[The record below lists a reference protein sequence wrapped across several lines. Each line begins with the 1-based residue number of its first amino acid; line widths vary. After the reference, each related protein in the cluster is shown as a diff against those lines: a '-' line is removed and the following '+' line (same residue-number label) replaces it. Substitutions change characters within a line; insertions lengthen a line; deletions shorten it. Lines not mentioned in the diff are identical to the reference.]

1 MESPASIQ
9 TTAASVDAQA
19 ATTLQAAL
27 QQSFQAPF
35 QSPLQDTAT
44 LRRHA
49 HELFLAGVQA
59 ASPRALVHNALSLR
73 GRNLVVKPVQS
84 ASGDCLEFDLA
95 LYKRVMVIGC
105 GKAVVPMAQ
114 AVAEILGDVVNEGLI
129 TTKHGFAA
137 VQEQNA
143 QCPMFTI
150 CEAGHPIPDE
160 ASVEAA
166 RRTLALVEAAA
177 EQDLIINLVT
187 GGGSAVWTLPA
198 EGVTLASMQELTR
211 LLLSSGATIHEMNCL
226 RKHLTQVHGG
236 QLAGR
241 TKATILSL
249 VLSDVVGDALDVI
262 ASAPTVAD
270 ASTFQ
275 DAWNVL
281 ERRAILAST
290 PEVIV
295 RHLQRGLAGEIPETP
310 KQPPPNAVNVLIGS
324 NIVALRCVQQ
334 QAEALGYEAVIET
347 ACLQGEAREAAWSLV
362 RTMAHRYLH
371 STHHRPLCLIA
382 GGETTVTLHSTDTE
396 AFGGRN
402 QEMAL
407 AAALALQGMENVVFL
422 SGGTDGNDGPTD
434 AAGGMVDGETIERA
448 AALGLDAHA
457 MLESHNS
464 YTFLKA
470 SNDLLFTGATQTN
483 VMDIHLCLRSDV

>member
-1 MESPASIQ
+1 MESSASSASIH

-19 ATTLQAAL
+19 AATLQALVQRSA
-27 QQSFQAPF
+27 QAI
-35 QSPLQDTAT
+35 AT
-44 LRRHA
+44 GALRRHA
-49 HELFLAGVQA
+49 QELFWAGIQA
-59 ASPRALVHNALSLR
+59 ASPRALVHTALSLR
-73 GRNLVVKPVQS
+73 GSRLFVKPVQAVS
-84 ASGDCLEFDLA
+84 DDCIEIDLS
-95 LYKRVMVIGC
+95 LYNRVLLIGC

-114 AVAEILGDVVNEGLI
+114 AVREILGSVVNEGLI
-129 TTKHGFAA
+129 TTKYGFAA
-137 VQEQNA
+137 VQAAVQEENA
-143 QCPMFTI
+143 QHPMPTVL
-150 CEAGHPIPDE
+150 EAGHPIPDE
-160 ASVEAA
+160 ASVDAA

-198 EGVTLASMQELTR
+198 EGVTLAAMQELTR

-236 QLAGR
+236 QLAER

-249 VLSDVVGDALDVI
+249 VLSDVVGDSLDVI

-270 ASTFQ
+270 TSTFQ
-275 DAWNVL
+275 EAWNVL
-281 ERRAILAST
+281 ERRAIMAST
-290 PEVIV
+290 PEVII

-310 KQPPPNAVNVLIGS
+310 KQTPPNAVNVLIGS

-382 GGETTVTLHSTDTE
+382 GGETTVRLHATDTE

-434 AAGGMVDGETIERA
+434 AAGGIVDGGTIERGIA
-448 AALGLDAHA
+448 SGVDAHA

-470 SNDLLFTGATQTN
+470 SNDLLMTGATQTN
-483 VMDIHLCLRSDV
+483 VMDIHILLRSA